1 MSRAALYLVRR
12 SLEGRF
18 TVDLAPCVVLPPG
31 DEAWMEG
38 RLAAVRQCISEFWG
52 VVLGY
57 NLVGTT
63 DLFFFLCT
71 HTGEGGPML
80 LSVRE
85 LVVPVRYRDGT
96 VAALLVEDA
105 RRGRRKRRPKAAGAR
120 AAAEAANVSSP
131 PPPSSQAEPEELG
144 AWGAF
149 SEARVSRIQEV
160 ANRVLGAALKDT
172 LISDEVG
179 GWVDWISGCMLLC
192 VYGCVYWGLGSSA
205 GPY

>member
-1 MSRAALYLVRR
+1 M
-12 SLEGRF
+12 
-18 TVDLAPCVVLPPG
+18 
-31 DEAWMEG
+31 
-38 RLAAVRQCISEFWG
+38 
-52 VVLGY
+52 
-57 NLVGTT
+57 VGTT

-71 HTGEGGPML
+71 HTGEGGPRL
-80 LSVRE
+80 LSVGE

-120 AAAEAANVSSP
+120 AAAEAANVSSSP
-131 PPPSSQAEPEELG
+131 PPPSSQSEPEELG

-179 GWVDWISGCMLLC
+179 GWVGLEKRACTLIC